1 MKRNKPKNKQINRL
15 RSNILN
21 NKQIQKEVVS
31 LEFMISMNHKTIMI
45 ELSPEKFLVKTDQ

>member
-1 MKRNKPKNKQINRL
+1 MKRNKLKNKQINR
-15 RSNILN
+15 LN

-31 LEFMISMNHKTIMI
+31 LEFMISMNHKTIMT